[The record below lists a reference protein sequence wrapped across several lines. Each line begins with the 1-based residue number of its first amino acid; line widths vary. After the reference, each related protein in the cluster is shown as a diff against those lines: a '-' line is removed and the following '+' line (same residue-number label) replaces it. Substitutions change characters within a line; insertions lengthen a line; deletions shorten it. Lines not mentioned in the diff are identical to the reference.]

1 MPKQIQTQI
10 PNPQGRIFQDLD
22 IWTLGIPKGFCQ
34 IPAFSPGVFLFL
46 SALASCSSSLP
57 AQHSSSRSAQTS
69 GGYAGNGGYQC
80 STMPLDTSH
89 LHPSTSWSRS
99 IASIAL
105 YLGEPRL
112 RLRPVRYAATQLIVD
127 GRTCGLQYLKHV
139 FWDSKVPI

>member
-57 AQHSSSRSAQTS
+57 AQHSSADQ
-69 GGYAGNGGYQC
+69 
-80 STMPLDTSH
+80 
-89 LHPSTSWSRS
+89 
-99 IASIAL
+99 
-105 YLGEPRL
+105 
-112 RLRPVRYAATQLIVD
+112 LRPLEDMQVMVD
-127 GRTCGLQYLKHV
+127 INAPLCPWTHPTFIQVLLGVDR
-139 FWDSKVPI
+139 